1 MPLVRV
7 LEHGHVTIPKPFRD
21 ALGLKKGDVAEAEL
35 LEDGRIMLIPKR
47 LVRERA
53 WDDLVTLLQE
63 LRNQGGDMSEADV
76 LEDVVRAVEDY
87 REKKYA
93 QESADR
99 SG

>member
-7 LEHGHVTIPKPFRD
+7 LEHGQVTIPKPFRD